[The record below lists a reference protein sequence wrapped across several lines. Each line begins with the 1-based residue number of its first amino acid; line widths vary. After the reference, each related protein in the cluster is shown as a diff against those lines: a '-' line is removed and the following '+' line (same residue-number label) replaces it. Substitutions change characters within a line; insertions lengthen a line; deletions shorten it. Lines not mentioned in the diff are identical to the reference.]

1 MASATRRLWIW
12 SAILFPLLVALGWS
26 FWPQPLQVES
36 APVTRGPLRV
46 EVSDEGR
53 TRVRESYQVS
63 APVAGRLLRVEKHAG
78 DPVRG
83 GKTIVAD
90 LLPTAPGFLDIRSR
104 AQGEAALKS
113 AIAARGVAQSLLDRA
128 KAELTFATSDLKRSQ
143 NLAQSRAISQVNLEK
158 AELAYRDAVTQLATA
173 QSYLQAKT
181 FDLQSARA
189 QLMDPDSAAAR
200 QRASLPLTA
209 PVSGQVLRV
218 LHENE
223 AVIATGTP
231 IMEIGDPRDLEVVVE
246 LISEDAA
253 KVREGDTATIA
264 DWGGPGVLAAHVR
277 RIEPSGFTKVS
288 ALGVEE
294 QRVNVLLDFEGPA
307 TRRQNIGDGYRVT
320 AHIIVWQNAA
330 VLRVPASAMFRSGN
344 GWAVFKIEAGHA
356 KLTPIETGYSN
367 DSFAEVRRGLLEGDR
382 VILHPSDRIRDGVK
396 IRP

>member
-1 MASATRRLWIW
+1 MSPAMRRFGIW
-12 SAILFPLLVALGWS
+12 SLLVLPLLAVLGWS
-26 FWPQPLQVES
+26 FWPQTLQVE
-36 APVTRGPLRV
+36 AATVARGPLRV

-78 DPVRG
+78 DPVVG

-104 AQGEAALKS
+104 AQGEAALQS

-128 KAELTFATSDLKRSQ
+128 KAELAFATSDLTRSR
-143 NLAQSRAISQVNLEK
+143 NLAQSKAISQVNLEK
-158 AELAYRDAVTQLATA
+158 AELAYKDAVTQLATA

-200 QRASLPLTA
+200 QRASLPLMA

-223 AVIATGTP
+223 AVVAAGTP

-253 KVREGDTATIA
+253 KVHEGDAATIA
-264 DWGGPGVLAAHVR
+264 DWGGPGVLAARVR

-294 QRVNVLLDFEGPA
+294 QRVNILLDFSEP
-307 TRRQNIGDGYRVT
+307 RQQLQNIADGYRVT
-320 AHIIVWQNAA
+320 AHIAIWQAPA
-330 VLRVPASAMFRSGN
+330 VLRVPASAMFRSGD
-344 GWAVFKIEAGHA
+344 GWAVFKIAAGRA
-356 KLTPIETGYSN
+356 RLTPIDVGRGN
-367 DSFAEVRRGLLEGDR
+367 DSFAEVRHGLVAGDR
-382 VILHPSDRIRDGVK
+382 VILHPSDRIRDGVAV
-396 IRP
+396 RS